1 MKFAQSS
8 ANLRENFRTNLSA
21 NRNKNSCVKSN
32 FDIRSILAVKF
43 GVASVKSQA
52 NLATNLG
59 VKWRIK
65 LKANLNRNSSN
76 SYLIANL
83 SVAKWRKNADLKANL
98 KINSGAIKT
107 KSQTNF

>member
-1 MKFAQSS
+1 MKFAQPS
-8 ANLRENFRTNLSA
+8 ANLRDIFRTNLST

-32 FDIRSILAVKF
+32 FDIRTILAVKF

-59 VKWRIK
+59 VKWR
-65 LKANLNRNSSN
+65 
-76 SYLIANL
+76 
-83 SVAKWRKNADLKANL
+83 KNADLKANL
-98 KINSGAIKT
+98 KINLGAVI